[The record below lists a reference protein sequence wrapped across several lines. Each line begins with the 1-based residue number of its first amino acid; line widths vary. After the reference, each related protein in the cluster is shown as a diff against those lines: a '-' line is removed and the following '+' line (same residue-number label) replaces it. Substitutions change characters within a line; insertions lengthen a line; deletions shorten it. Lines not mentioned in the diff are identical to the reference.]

1 MEAISSSREASMEFW
16 MEGEVP
22 LLPGPV
28 TALPAR
34 RCEEEEDEEAGGILK
49 QAIGHAMTSIYIVD

>member
-1 MEAISSSREASMEFW
+1 MEFW